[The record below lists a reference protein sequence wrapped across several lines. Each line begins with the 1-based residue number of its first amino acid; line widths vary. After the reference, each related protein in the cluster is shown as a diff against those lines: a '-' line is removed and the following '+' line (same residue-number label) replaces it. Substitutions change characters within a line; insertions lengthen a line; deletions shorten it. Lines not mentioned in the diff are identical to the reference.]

1 MEGRVAAISLV
12 PTDAGYMADITFPQ
26 GLHTNYGIDLPVSP
40 EAQATAEI
48 VTQELTLLE
57 RLFMP
62 VKRVIREGFAF
73 SP

>member
-1 MEGRVAAISLV
+1 MDERVA
-12 PTDAGYMADITFPQ
+12 TFRE
-26 GLHTNYGIDLPVSP
+26 L
-40 EAQATAEI
+40 AERIGRERVVWRFDPLI